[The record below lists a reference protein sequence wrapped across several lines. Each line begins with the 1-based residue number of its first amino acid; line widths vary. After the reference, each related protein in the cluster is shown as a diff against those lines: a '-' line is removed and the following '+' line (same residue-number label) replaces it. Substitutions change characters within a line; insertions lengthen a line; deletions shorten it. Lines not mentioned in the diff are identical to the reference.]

1 MAKSKCV
8 RNEILADLIR
18 GSAQDVI
25 DMADQIAA
33 VANEGLTD
41 FDIWLRFPNDGIPS
55 IEISSSM
62 ASKNCYEQIK
72 RYYNEYGDRNV

>member
-1 MAKSKCV
+1 MTKCV

-41 FDIWLRFPNDGIPS
+41 FDIWLRFPEDSVPT

-62 ASKNCYEQIK
+62 GSKNCYEQIK
-72 RYYNEYGDRNV
+72 RYYNEYGDKNV

>member
-1 MAKSKCV
+1 MAKRV

-33 VANEGLTD
+33 VANEGLID
-41 FDIWLRFPNDGIPS
+41 FDIWLRFPEDGVPT
-55 IEISSSM
+55 IEISSSTT
-62 ASKNCYEQIK
+62 SKNCYEQIK
-72 RYYNEYGDRNV
+72 RYFDKQGDRNV

>member
-1 MAKSKCV
+1 MAKCV

-33 VANEGLTD
+33 VANEYLND
-41 FDIWLRFPNDGIPS
+41 FDIWLRFPEDGEPT
-55 IEISSSM
+55 IEISSSTM
-62 ASKNCYEQIK
+62 SKRCHERISEHYNASW
-72 RYYNEYGDRNV
+72 RRSNE

>member
-1 MAKSKCV
+1 MAKYV

-25 DMADQIAA
+25 DMADQIAG
-33 VANEGLTD
+33 VASEYSDD
-41 FDIWLRFPNDGIPS
+41 FDIWLRFPNDGLPT

-62 ASKNCYEQIK
+62 GSKNCYEQIK
-72 RYYNEYGDRNV
+72 RYYNKHGDKNV